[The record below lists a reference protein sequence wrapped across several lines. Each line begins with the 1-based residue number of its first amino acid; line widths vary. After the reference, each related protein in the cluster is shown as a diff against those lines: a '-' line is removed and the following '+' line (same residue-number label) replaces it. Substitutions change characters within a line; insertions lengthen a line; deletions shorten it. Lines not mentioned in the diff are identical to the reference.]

1 MDSNG
6 EKLVSIIVPVYQA
19 KDTLRRCVLSCLN
32 QKFIKDHELE
42 VILVDDGSTDGSG
55 GICDELQKEFGR
67 GAADSARQ
75 TRGGLS
81 EAHSGDQA
89 GGNLSG
95 TQGRIKVVHTKNF
108 GVSHARN
115 LGLERATGR
124 FVAFVDADDQ
134 VKEEFLEGLMK
145 YADEGTVLLD
155 DTDSYSGSQKISGF
169 QYIENCILNSNSH
182 VWGKLFDRKTISEN
196 HIMFQ
201 EGLTIGEDLLFLLDF
216 ALSQEKRHTI
226 RCVATGDYIYTEN
239 ESGAMK
245 SAFKASYMDEI
256 RCWKQAEDKLLPYRE
271 NLSSFAFVSL
281 AASQIMTAFLVI
293 GKVAVMET
301 SAGSAL
307 DKELHGTVKGM
318 AETKD
323 LLGKTAM
330 TGAAD
335 SDLAKLAV
343 DEASKQINHALK
355 THGAFAALSAGYKI
369 KVMVFR
375 LSPSLYLKLYGK
387 HKGN

>member
-1 MDSNG
+1 MGNNG
-6 EKLVSIIVPVYQA
+6 EKIVSIIIPVYQA

-32 QKFIKDHELE
+32 QKFVEDNELE

-55 GICDELQKEFGR
+55 EICDELQDEFGR
-67 GAADSARQ
+67 VS
-75 TRGGLS
+75 
-81 EAHSGDQA
+81 
-89 GGNLSG
+89 
-95 TQGRIKVVHTKNF
+95 VVHTKNF

-145 YADEGTVLLD
+145 YADEGTALLD
-155 DTDSYSGSQKISGF
+155 DTESFSGAQKISGF
-169 QYIENCILNSNSH
+169 QYIENCILNSNTH

-201 EGLTIGEDLLFLLDF
+201 EGLAIGEDLLFLLDF
-216 ALSQEKRHTI
+216 ALSQEKRHSI

-239 ESGAMK
+239 EAGAMK

-256 RCWKQAEDKLLPYRE
+256 RCWKQAEEKLLPYRE

-293 GKVAVMET
+293 GKVAVLEN
-301 SAGSAL
+301 G
-307 DKELHGTVKGM
+307 V
-318 AETKD
+318 
-323 LLGKTAM
+323 
-330 TGAAD
+330 D
-335 SDLAKLAV
+335 SGLAKLAV
-343 DEASKQINHALK
+343 DEAAQQINHALK

-369 KVMVFR
+369 KVMLFR